1 MNENNNNN
9 NNSLIYDIKNS
20 KPVIVVNDSTL
31 QLSESSSSSSTINIA
46 ETVNKKDERLELV
59 EISKGLIEMLQ
70 NTGFTIEKILENGP
84 SNIAEILGIDVY
96 VGEIIYNETKKA
108 SNNNPNSNSLIN

>member
-1 MNENNNNN
+1 VNEDNNN

-31 QLSESSSSSSTINIA
+31 QLSESSSSSSSSSINTA

-70 NTGFTIEKILENGP
+70 NAGFTIEKILDNGP
-84 SNIAEILGIDVY
+84 SHIAETLGIDVY
-96 VGEIIYNETKKA
+96 VGEIIYHETKKVSINA
-108 SNNNPNSNSLIN
+108 NSNF

>member
-1 MNENNNNN
+1 MKGDN
-9 NNSLIYDIKNS
+9 NNSIKYDNKNS
-20 KPVIVVNDSTL
+20 KPIIIIKDSNL
-31 QLSESSSSSSTINIA
+31 QLSESSSSSSSSINTA

-70 NTGFTIEKILENGP
+70 DAGFTIEKILDNGP
-84 SNIAEILGIDVY
+84 SHIAEILGIDVY

-108 SNNNPNSNSLIN
+108 SINANSNF

>member
-1 MNENNNNN
+1 MNEDNNNNN
-9 NNSLIYDIKNS
+9 NNSLIDDIKNS
-20 KPVIVVNDSTL
+20 KPIIVVNDSTL
-31 QLSESSSSSSTINIA
+31 QLSESSSSSINIA

-70 NTGFTIEKILENGP
+70 NAGFTIEKILENGP
-84 SNIAEILGIDVY
+84 SHIAEILGIDVY

-108 SNNNPNSNSLIN
+108 SSNVVNSNF

>member
-1 MNENNNNN
+1 VNENNNNNNN

-20 KPVIVVNDSTL
+20 KPLIVVNDSTL
-31 QLSESSSSSSTINIA
+31 QLSESSSSSSSSINIA

-70 NTGFTIEKILENGP
+70 NAGFTIEKILDSGP
-84 SNIAEILGIDVY
+84 SHIAETLGIDVY
-96 VGEIIYNETKKA
+96 VGEIIYHETKKA
-108 SNNNPNSNSLIN
+108 SSNNANSNF